1 MADKKGVPKRDGS
14 GHGTRD
20 NANRGGCN
28 NPPAVGKGQ
37 ASPPP
42 GRGRNRR
49 VL

>member
-1 MADKKGVPKRDGS
+1 MTDKKGVPKKDGS
-14 GHGTRD
+14 GQGTRQ
-20 NANRGGCN
+20 NINRGGCN

-37 ASPPP
+37 SSPPP